1 MAQNIA
7 MAILNCKLT
16 LIFCTKIRSNL
27 SPMILLLKYQY
38 MKHYFVKRKLNF
50 LCTCSTCQHMSKL
63 SFSVQNDSK
72 LSGNPPSSWSGQVEK
87 LALYL

>member
-50 LCTCSTCQHMSKL
+50 CVSAVHASI
-63 SFSVQNDSK
+63 
-72 LSGNPPSSWSGQVEK
+72 
-87 LALYL
+87 

>member
-16 LIFCTKIRSNL
+16 LIFCTKIRGNL

-38 MKHYFVKRKLNF
+38 MKHYFVF
-50 LCTCSTCQHMSKL
+50 Q
-63 SFSVQNDSK
+63 
-72 LSGNPPSSWSGQVEK
+72 
-87 LALYL
+87 LAQFV

>member
-1 MAQNIA
+1 MTQNIA
-7 MAILNCKLT
+7 MAILNCKLN

-27 SPMILLLKYQY
+27 SPMMLLLKYQY
-38 MKHYFVKRKLNF
+38 MKF
-50 LCTCSTCQHMSKL
+50 LYTCSTCQHMSKL

-87 LALYL
+87 LALSL